1 MIKSQLRFSVRAI
14 ITAGLFLA
22 PVVISAQGG
31 QSIADRV
38 HSAPNGTVRFSF
50 TARPD
55 VCGSG
60 NSVYVGNSSSNR
72 SAGGNAD
79 VEWDADC
86 SHGPVRVVIDVRD
99 HAAIGLRSYV
109 GGRWRPGS
117 GVTDLGTVSSRAAAT
132 YLVALARSAPAS
144 VGHKAIFPATLG
156 DSVTIWPSLMQ
167 IARDAAVPSETRR
180 DAVFWLGQ
188 MAGDAV
194 TANLA
199 GLAAEDTVD
208 RAVRESAV
216 FALSQRPK
224 DEGVPALIHV
234 AQTNRDPSVRKK
246 ALFWLGQSNDP
257 RALSLF
263 ETILAG
269 PGKS

>member
-1 MIKSQLRFSVRAI
+1 
-14 ITAGLFLA
+14 
-22 PVVISAQGG
+22 
-31 QSIADRV
+31 
-38 HSAPNGTVRFSF
+38 
-50 TARPD
+50 
-55 VCGSG
+55 
-60 NSVYVGNSSSNR
+60 
-72 SAGGNAD
+72 
-79 VEWDADC
+79 
-86 SHGPVRVVIDVRD
+86 
-99 HAAIGLRSYV
+99 
-109 GGRWRPGS
+109 
-117 GVTDLGTVSSRAAAT
+117 
-132 YLVALARSAPAS
+132 
-144 VGHKAIFPATLG
+144 
-156 DSVTIWPSLMQ
+156 
-167 IARDAAVPSETRR
+167 
-180 DAVFWLGQ
+180 

-199 GLAAEDTVD
+199 NLVAEDTVD